1 MASCFYL
8 RRGKKKPQNY
18 QVTSAQRRL
27 MLDNKTKNPS
37 VVKLSSVSV
46 EVVLS
51 SFTTKGFL
59 CCFHHQIKQA
69 SNESSIDI
77 LIHNWYCVF

>member
-37 VVKLSSVSV
+37 VVKLS
-46 EVVLS
+46 
-51 SFTTKGFL
+51 FTIKGFL